1 MSCASIMTKSPVT
14 IREHESVGEAAAKLV
29 SNHVTGL
36 PVVDA
41 QDRYIGMFG
50 VYELLSLLVPRIA
63 LAGDVTANLR
73 FISDDPEE
81 LRRKYQEVKSR
92 PVSEVA
98 NRDAPTLGPD
108 SPEVEAIRLLCRNI
122 AALAVVD
129 RNSGRAM
136 GTLSG
141 WDAIRALAGPA

>member
-1 MSCASIMTKSPVT
+1 MTCAAIMTREPVT
-14 IREHESVGEAAAKLV
+14 IREHESVGDAAAKLV
-29 SNHVTGL
+29 SNHITSL

-41 QDRYIGMFG
+41 RDRYIGMFG
-50 VYELLSLLVPRIA
+50 IYELLSLLVPRIA

-73 FISDDPEE
+73 FIAGDPEE
-81 LRRKYQEVKSR
+81 LRRQYQVVKNR

-98 NRDAPTLGPD
+98 NRDAPTLEPD
-108 SPEVEAIRLLCRNI
+108 ASEVEAIRLLCRNPV
-122 AALAVVD
+122 ALAVVD

-141 WDAIRALAGPA
+141 WDAIRSLTGPA